1 MNTAFTQIEQFELQ
15 DFIKVTENSSPV
27 LKSIA
32 DLQIGQLSDEQN
44 GLDARVNSLPLR
56 DVITIIEEGEN
67 KSSPILIK
75 LKDVQVGN
83 LGASQTNDLVME
95 MQLQEVIEIT
105 PQSNS
110 VLWELRETP

>member
-75 LKDVQVGN
+75 LKDVQAVPI
-83 LGASQTNDLVME
+83 SQTNDLVME
-95 MQLQEVIEIT
+95 MQLQEVMKSPPI
-105 PQSNS
+105 
-110 VLWELRETP
+110 